1 MGVILNHTILQ
12 SLVFKSNDKG
22 KTNSTFVWLEL
33 LARVIQGSPGTH
45 GRFKE
50 FCQKWLSVK
59 LWWFNEGS
67 NSATYALR
75 YLSSCFLD
83 C

>member
-22 KTNSTFVWLEL
+22 ETNSTFVWLEL

-50 FCQKWLSVK
+50 FCQK
-59 LWWFNEGS
+59 
-67 NSATYALR
+67 
-75 YLSSCFLD
+75 
-83 C
+83 